1 MTFDLLEH
9 RMLDVGDKSSWTHL
23 LLTNPLL
30 TTTHATQHKLEHRIL
45 GIIKTVMLLKYSF
58 GSL

>member
-1 MTFDLLEH
+1 MK
-9 RMLDVGDKSSWTHL
+9 DVGDSSWTHL